1 MKSHWLHTIC
11 NRFPCFCE
19 QGISEEASVNIDI
32 YATPFLAHARRA
44 WEDILGRNLF
54 PLGTFKTIE
63 QGVTE
68 DITIIT
74 PIRGSIN
81 GDVFYGFNTETAKSV
96 ASLMMSREVDELDE
110 GAFSALEKLASIIS
124 GNAVAMLSK
133 SGYECRVDSLQT
145 VQSKY
150 SYAVL
155 GETTQRHA
163 AFNSG
168 IGPLHMK
175 FSLYESRDNMQEL
188 AELQQTR
195 Q

>member
-1 MKSHWLHTIC
+1 M
-11 NRFPCFCE
+11 
-19 QGISEEASVNIDI
+19 NIDI
-32 YATPFLAHARRA
+32 YATPFLAHARRV
-44 WEDILGRNLF
+44 WEDKLGRNLF

-133 SGYECRVDSLQT
+133 SGYECRVDPPQT

-175 FSLYESRDNMQEL
+175 FSLYESQDRMREL
-188 AELQQTR
+188 AEFQRTR
-195 Q
+195 R